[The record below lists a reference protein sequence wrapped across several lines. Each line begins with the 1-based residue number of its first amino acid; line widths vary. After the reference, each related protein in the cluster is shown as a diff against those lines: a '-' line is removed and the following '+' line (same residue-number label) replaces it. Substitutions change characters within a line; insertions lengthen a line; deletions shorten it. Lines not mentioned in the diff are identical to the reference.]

1 MQSKSEL
8 VKNLSNVKLVIG
20 NGFDLHCHLK
30 TTYADFFLYYEG
42 KNKYF
47 AKWFED
53 FAPKARDYVDLR
65 IANNKEFWIDFANF
79 DKTNVWDFFF
89 YLISR
94 EKDVDI
100 TKWRWCDIESKIEE
114 LLLDITPKSGLCW
127 LSVYELLKNGR
138 ALGTAFLDLFVLASV
153 VYKKNGENIFSS
165 AEEFFS
171 FLLDELKIFE
181 SNFGYYIYRQHY
193 DDINRSF
200 GAIIPNESFR
210 NFSKL
215 TIDNLC
221 DYKKLVSIDSFNYD
235 SIEIE
240 ELEPIFHNING
251 NVEAPI
257 FGIDSDRFRYND
269 PRYIF
274 SKTSRRM
281 ELDMLENETGDRAEF
296 DNIIVFG
303 HSLNAADYSYF
314 FSILDKIEIMN
325 LERSSK
331 IVFAFSIYDSK
342 REEKIK
348 SDLRK
353 AIFRLFQD
361 YSKYKGNEL
370 FPNRLLDALT
380 TQGKVLMFEIPYID
394 VNPKPGYFRR

>member
-1 MQSKSEL
+1 MPT
-8 VKNLSNVKLVIG
+8 KNEMIHNLKNVKLVLG

-30 TTYADFFLYYEG
+30 TTYSDFFHYYEE

-47 AKWFED
+47 LKWIEEFT
-53 FAPKARDYVDLR
+53 PKARDYVDLR
-65 IANNKEFWIDFANF
+65 TANNKDFWLDFINF

-94 EKDVDI
+94 EYGVDI

-114 LLLDITPKSGLCW
+114 SLLDITPESGLCW

-138 ALGTAFLDLFVLASV
+138 AIDTAFLDLFVLASV
-153 VYKKNGENIFSS
+153 VYKKNGEKKFSS
-165 AEEFFS
+165 KGEFFT
-171 FLLDELKIFE
+171 FLLDELKLFE

-200 GAIIPNESFR
+200 GVIIPNESFR
-210 NFSKL
+210 RFSKL

-221 DYKKLVSIDSFNYD
+221 DSKSLVSIDSFNYD

-240 ELEPIFHNING
+240 ELEPIFHNVNG

-274 SKTSRRM
+274 SKTNRRM
-281 ELDMLENETGDRAEF
+281 ELDMLENETGERAEF

-314 FSILDKIEIMN
+314 FSILDKIEITN
-325 LERSSK
+325 LESSSK
-331 IVFAFSIYDSK
+331 IIFAFSIYDSK
-342 REEKIK
+342 KEEEIK
-348 SDLRK
+348 ANLRK